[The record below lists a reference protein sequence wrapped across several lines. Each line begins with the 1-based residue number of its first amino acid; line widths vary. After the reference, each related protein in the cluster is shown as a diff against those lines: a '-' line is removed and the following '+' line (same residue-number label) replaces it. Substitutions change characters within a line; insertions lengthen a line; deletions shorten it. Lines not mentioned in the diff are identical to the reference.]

1 MIRESSI
8 PWRGVALALAALAL
22 TVTIQPVTLL
32 SPFVFPVLLIV
43 FGAGVAMTAYALSRL
58 RVRELESAQTSS
70 NRNLRESARA
80 LRDSEERLGTQS
92 AALTALMERQARNQ
106 ILEDRVPEILETC
119 AQTIGVRRASMW
131 QFAEDRSAIHCV
143 DLYDLETRQHTSGQT
158 IRRVDFP
165 AYFCAVE
172 HDRLNGANN

>member
-1 MIRESSI
+1 MNRESSI
-8 PWRGVALALAALAL
+8 LWLGVALALATLVV
-22 TVTIQPVTLL
+22 TVTMQPETLL

-43 FGAGVAMTAYALSRL
+43 FGAGVALTTYALSRL

-70 NRNLRESARA
+70 DRNLRDTAQA
-80 LRDSEERLGTQS
+80 LRDSEVRLGTQS

-119 AQTIGVRRASMW
+119 AQTIGVRGASMW
-131 QFAEDRSAIHCV
+131 QFAEDRAAIHCV

-158 IRRVDFP
+158 IRRV
-165 AYFCAVE
+165 
-172 HDRLNGANN
+172 